1 MGLANI
7 EFKRGA
13 APTSISSIG
22 LRETSEGQA
31 SKNDSVDLEES
42 IFAFSKA
49 PEDQI
54 GHVTKGG
61 STGAKVRLEP
71 AQSGNKER
79 VIISLNGK
87 EAGFDVAENLGR
99 NVEIHGTLFT
109 LQIENYWPDFRI

>member
-13 APTSISSIG
+13 TPTSISSIG

-87 EAGFDVAENLGR
+87 EAGIDVAENLGR
-99 NVEIHGTLFT
+99 NVEIHRTLFT
-109 LQIENYWPDFRI
+109 LQNDNYWPE